1 MELRSATRA
10 RSISSIINDDLFSE
24 ELRREITTITR
35 PTRVLLKDLNFPSM
49 TNLLSDRGDFYS
61 NANSPDSSDDETVTT
76 TLVTKHRP
84 SNVNI
89 DTIRPLELMNTN
101 PTNNT
106 HKPKGNSSDN
116 GGDNQSENNNEEGDN
131 SPPPH
136 RDNPG
141 DSGQGGPPTPP
152 PPPQPPDGN
161 ADGESPYYKAWMLA
175 IQNLEVNNDTLSIK
189 YLTLNQTQ
197 FNESYPALANLYP
210 FMTTPEIVAEIPT
223 GPSLLGLRIFTNFLA
238 KGQPKNIQEERLL
251 VGNLFLNDP
260 FKAFVQETCANLEN
274 TLDAGRRLANFLF
287 NCAQTLEL
295 RIKAIAK
302 IDEDHRTL

>member
-61 NANSPDSSDDETVTT
+61 NANSPDSSDDETMTT

-210 FMTTPEIVAEIPT
+210 FMTTPEIAAKTPK
-223 GPSLLGLRIFTNFLA
+223 GPSLLGLRIFTNFMA
-238 KGQPKNIQEERLL
+238 KSQPKMSRKK
-251 VGNLFLNDP
+251 DY
-260 FKAFVQETCANLEN
+260 
-274 TLDAGRRLANFLF
+274 
-287 NCAQTLEL
+287 
-295 RIKAIAK
+295 
-302 IDEDHRTL
+302 